1 MVNNTDKTRRGF
13 ACGFFCLKQHNKQ
26 MPESVGAWK
35 GVVHGFL
42 RETTSKRLKEIL
54 KRLPLLV
61 Y

>member
-1 MVNNTDKTRRGF
+1 MRVF
-13 ACGFFCLKQHNKQ
+13 LCLKQHNKQ

-42 RETTSKRLKEIL
+42 RETTSKCLKEIL

>member
-1 MVNNTDKTRRGF
+1 MR
-13 ACGFFCLKQHNKQ
+13 FFLFEQHNKQ